1 MTGSPVTAGYSLV
14 WFQSNSS
21 YGDWTWRHYLYI
33 MDTKTIRVARAYVA
47 QVSDLP
53 KEGNELDTGTPT
65 MSTGSKATL
74 RTWHQRL
81 RHLHSE
87 AILQMAHKGMVR
99 GMEISGDHGETK
111 ICQACLDSKQTRT
124 EIWKTM
130 DTQADGVLGCMFSDV
145 CGKLPTVS
153 WQGYH
158 YFVTFMDDH
167 SRKVFITGLQ
177 EKSKVFQNFMKLLA
191 QLELQMGAKLKAFR
205 TNGRGE
211 YTGKQFK
218 SHLKARGIHHEIITP
233 NTP

>member
-1 MTGSPVTAGYSLV
+1 
-14 WFQSNSS
+14 
-21 YGDWTWRHYLYI
+21 
-33 MDTKTIRVARAYVA
+33 
-47 QVSDLP
+47 
-53 KEGNELDTGTPT
+53 
-65 MSTGSKATL
+65 
-74 RTWHQRL
+74 
-81 RHLHSE
+81 
-87 AILQMAHKGMVR
+87 
-99 GMEISGDHGETK
+99 
-111 ICQACLDSKQTRT
+111 
-124 EIWKTM
+124 M

-167 SRKVFITGLQ
+167 SRKVFIAGLQ

-233 NTP
+233 NTPQHNGVVECLNRMLLEKAHAMLSDAGLPNTYWFDALEYAITLHNVLPTCALTDVTPEEAWSRNKPNISYLRIFGCSTHMHVPKEH